1 MQMMR
6 SILVIVIALAIIGCN
21 GDDGGG
27 ESSNTAT
34 LNLKE
39 SGIVTPPSEELKAQG
54 YNDKYEM
61 AQVVIPGEAI
71 VSDEQEKAYTN
82 YRKKWKRINNNPTNG
97 YRLVD
102 GHIEAN
108 LDNLSFREAFKLQ
121 YRAHGN
127 GHTFWWQGK
136 QYTTDLLQD

>member
-27 ESSNTAT
+27 GSSDTTT

-61 AQVVIPGEAI
+61 AKLVIPGNAI
-71 VSDEQEKAYTN
+71 VSDKQEKAYSD
-82 YRKKWKRINNNPTNG
+82 YRKKWKRVNNNPTNG
-97 YRLVD
+97 YRLIDGRIEVD
-102 GHIEAN
+102 
-108 LDNLSFREAFKLQ
+108 LDNLSFKRAFELQ
-121 YRAHGN
+121 YRAHGE
-127 GHTFWWQGK
+127 GHTFWWRSK
-136 QYTTDLLQD
+136 QYITNLLKD